1 MLHLQ
6 MVRREGMWI
15 GGGGKLFEDM
25 LGAAKHL
32 DDFPVGQGTSARRIF
47 NGGFVAAAED
57 LTFEKSLRTEEAL
70 VCFDPET
77 AFARKTWQ
85 WSISWP
91 SMTDPSMTPFSPRY

>member
-6 MVRREGMWI
+6 IARRGGVWI

-32 DDFPVGQGTSARRIF
+32 DDFPVGQGTSARSIF
-47 NGGFVAAAED
+47 NGGFAAAAED

-77 AFARKTWQ
+77 DDYYTLELHGDYYHLPNEVCQDF
-85 WSISWP
+85 
-91 SMTDPSMTPFSPRY
+91 